1 MHDYESQTA
10 ILKAKPLFYSQ
21 TLNCIFKIHLC
32 SKIAK
37 PKRPYADNTQYII
50 DPHNAKE

>member
-21 TLNCIFKIHLC
+21 TFNCVFKNAQLC

-37 PKRPYADNTQYII
+37 PKRPYADNTQ
-50 DPHNAKE
+50 